1 MQETTLKSLNMP
13 MLALR
18 GIVVYPKT
26 AVHFDVIRSKS
37 IEALNT
43 AMSQN
48 RYIFLLTQKNIAAE
62 DPNVDDLY
70 EIGCVAKV
78 RQILRLSGDTVR
90 VLVEGCYRAK
100 LQSIT
105 TVEPL
110 FRADIVRCIDEPTG
124 NKTKYKEA
132 LLRNAKNAFDE
143 YAHVAPKVSPDVIMS
158 VIADESLGHLADFIA
173 HNIPVETDDKQY
185 ILEQLDP
192 VKRLR
197 SVITLLK
204 REKDLIEIDRR
215 ISEKVKGS
223 IDDNQREYYLRE
235 QIKAI
240 NEELYGESDPDS
252 EIEKYFKKIA
262 EMKAPESVKDK
273 LRDEAERLSKMP
285 NGSHEATVVLNYL
298 DTCLSLPWGIFSDT
312 KINLN
317 RSQKI
322 LDRDHYG
329 LKKVKER
336 IIELLAVHT
345 LVPDIKGQIICLV
358 GPPGVGK
365 TSIVKSVAE
374 CMGRKYARVSLG
386 GVTDEAEIRGHR
398 KTYIGAMPGRIINA
412 VKTAG
417 TANPVILLDEIDK
430 LGSSYKGDPSSAM
443 LEILDSEQNNTFH
456 DHYVDMPFDL
466 SRVLFITTANDA
478 STIPAPLLDR
488 MELIELGS
496 YTREEKYQIAKNH
509 LIKKQLKQNGLKSTE
524 VKFTDEAIYKLID
537 AYTREAGVRRL
548 DRTLATVCRKS
559 AATIVSGK
567 GKTVKVTAEVL
578 REMLGTEKYKPDTLL
593 KKDEI
598 GVVNGLAWTSV
609 GGEIMPLE
617 VVCVPGSG
625 KLELTGS
632 LGDVMQESAKAAVTA
647 VRSRAELLGISKDFY
662 KAYDI
667 HIHAPEAATP
677 KDGPSAGV
685 TMFTALV
692 SALCSI
698 PVKRDIA
705 MTGEITLRG
714 RVMPIGGLKEK
725 TMAAYKTG
733 IKKVFI
739 PVDNLPNLDEV
750 EQIVK
755 DNVEFVAVE
764 TVDEI
769 LSGALTTMPNACSV
783 EIDEIYTVEK
793 SVSDNKQPIKI
804 SRGVL

>member
-1 MQETTLKSLNMP
+1 MQDITLKSLNMP

-18 GIVVYPKT
+18 GIVVFPKT
-26 AVHFDVIRSKS
+26 AVHFDVIRPKS

-110 FRADIVRCIDEPTG
+110 FRADIVRCVEEPAG
-124 NKTKYKEA
+124 NKTKYREA

-158 VIADESLGHLADFIA
+158 VIADNDLGHLADFVA
-173 HNIPVETDDKQY
+173 HNIPVETDDKQFV
-185 ILEQLDP
+185 LEQLDP
-192 VKRLR
+192 QKRLK

-252 EIEKYFKKIA
+252 DVEKYYKKIA
-262 EMKAPESVKDK
+262 ELKADNEVKEK
-273 LRDEAERLSKMP
+273 LKDEVDRLAKMP

-298 DTCLSLPWGIFSDT
+298 DTCLSLPWGVYSDS
-312 KINLN
+312 KINLQK
-317 RSQKI
+317 SQKI

-336 IIELLAVHT
+336 IIELLAVHS
-345 LVPDIKGQIICLV
+345 LVPEVKGQIICLV

-365 TSIVKSVAE
+365 TSIVRSVAE

-412 VKTAG
+412 VKSAG

-443 LEILDSEQNNTFH
+443 LEILDSEQNSTFH

-478 STIPAPLLDR
+478 SAIPGPLLDR

-496 YTREEKYQIAKNH
+496 YTREEKFRIAKDH
-509 LIKKQLKQNGLKSTE
+509 LIKKQIKLNGLKTTE
-524 VKFTDEAIYKLID
+524 VKFADDAVYKLID

-559 AATIVSGK
+559 AAKIVSGESK
-567 GKTVKVTAEVL
+567 AVKVTVEL
-578 REMLGTEKYKPDTLL
+578 LKEMLGTEKYKPDALL
-593 KKDEI
+593 KKDEV

-617 VVCVPGSG
+617 VVCVPGTG

-632 LGDVMQESAKAAVTA
+632 LGDVMQESAKAAVTC
-647 VRSRAELLGISKDFY
+647 VRSRAELLGIAKDFY
-662 KAYDI
+662 KTNDI
-667 HIHAPEAATP
+667 HIHAPEAAVP

-692 SALCSI
+692 SALSGI
-698 PVKRDIA
+698 PVKRDVA
-705 MTGEITLRG
+705 MTGEVTLRG

-725 TMAAYKTG
+725 TMAAYKAG
-733 IKKVFI
+733 VKKVFI
-739 PVDNLPNLDEV
+739 PIDNLPNLDEV

-755 DNVEFVAVE
+755 DNVEFIAVE

-769 LSGALTTMPNACSV
+769 MSGALVTMPTA
-783 EIDEIYTVEK
+783 DTGDLKEIYTTQK
-793 SVSDNKQPIKI
+793 STNDSKQPIKI